1 MQILGMELIGISLA
15 HLNWKLGGRK
25 PCFNTM
31 QESGEVGT
39 DDHGLNE
46 G

>member
-25 PCFNTM
+25 PHFNTM
-31 QESGEVGT
+31 QYSEVGT
-39 DDHGLNE
+39 DDHGLK
-46 G
+46 